1 MSPSFDSSDLPAVVL
16 KFGNE
21 GQKEEVDP
29 QNLIQRVGQLLQM
42 VIMSN
47 SVSPACLTALG
58 QMADSGKV
66 LALPFVEE
74 IKQSGALSKSVSFE
88 WGDCQEKMSS
98 NLLELRNAI
107 ASCVAVT
114 TTSTPVIELITL
126 WSDVHDAITGDFI
139 EKSEALFEKK
149 AAETRD
155 TLNSKEVGK
164 LLALALSAST
174 SLASAFTHSLREA
187 IQMLANAGTPLSE
200 TLTAELQLHLT
211 AIHEALSEQDWAELC
226 AHLLESRHPQWRT
239 LAEAANKVSDLTTKE
254 STLVAV
260 EVHKV
265 FDSPFSKVITDKGLS
280 GLDGVFG
287 QSRESVDAALDALR
301 GVGLAA
307 AGTVTAFLARAGLP
321 PLLRLE
327 IARDYFQTV
336 GLFFSGL
343 YTSALNYIEDH
354 HIATDMSRFLNG
366 VRSIYDVASINV
378 LQVVENAS
386 ISRDFM
392 IEISMWV
399 LITAVGVVYLSYLWF
414 VFSGRHLHRRDDE
427 VRQGHEA
434 ETWAELANKRKKKIA
449 LFTFVITACLTIY
462 LPLTRLCLEL
472 LVPRWSRHI
481 VNVNSLT
488 SSSSTGTRTSDL
500 IIRRFYENGI
510 AILIV
515 ASFLVATFTLP
526 LPKLLV
532 RLIAQ
537 NRPTGSLENSKITY
551 DLDGEEVPFDDKVYE
566 RLVQRDPNQLRC
578 PYRSLYAGFEQR
590 WSYFKVLQLLV
601 KLVLAL
607 VIVITPSDDM
617 VLRAIILC
625 AFYACVVALSSY
637 STPFTDPLNNVM
649 EISGKVTALTTCI
662 GGLVAVSSDIQK
674 TKSRTLEVVAI
685 VYCAHCQF
693 FHHASL
699 LLRMPNA
706 RLWVKN
712 VLGWITFSDTC
723 RGIDDAPAKD
733 VLPHWDLEREVKHR
747 VWHGFWRALLLQMG
761 QESDPSNNIK
771 IIDRLTALEQAIVA
785 SGIHRVR
792 AHWKG
797 EVDVHN
803 AWLRQTLRRALE
815 GLDVYW
821 DDATGTRDGHLDS
834 KSCFGKMYV
843 IPYPFHCVV
852 VYDDCNDETI
862 LRDDVDPKNG
872 ESKLAKLLFL
882 NFTPRIM
889 AKRELRHKLRVLSTQ
904 KTWIN
909 FPFSR
914 VEQVTVPDGVIQ
926 TTDANG
932 VTHTQVRFSTV
943 SFVCY
948 YTCGVIG
955 VSSNGDA
962 KGRIMAEGFKVSMT
976 YRDGHGKAVAPNTGM
991 VYQQSDRVAVMRES
1005 HIGLTSAMIVST
1017 ELRQIFDQTKEVW
1030 EAGLPELCQQ
1040 HQEYRQCLQAKH
1052 AEANATLTDAFWYF
1066 VYNDANLSREQ
1077 LEEHFKHRETNP
1089 QLKLQ
1094 VAMNQVALDSL
1105 YLRIQFIHSHPT
1117 VTFWYIF
1124 WDDVYVRNV
1133 EMRRLYK
1140 FKQDLDP
1147 RQPTSICYH
1156 VMRRPQL
1163 EAWLQ
1168 KRQLIGTKRL
1178 FHPHMLDLLYQEME
1192 RRLKGKNIDN
1202 A

>member
-16 KFGNE
+16 KFENE
-21 GQKEEVDP
+21 GQDEEVDP
-29 QNLIQRVGQLLQM
+29 QTLIQRVGQLLQM

-47 SVSPACLTALG
+47 SVSPVCLTALG

-114 TTSTPVIELITL
+114 TTSTPVIELMTL
-126 WSDVHDAITGDFI
+126 WSDVHDAITCDFI

-164 LLALALSAST
+164 LLVLALSAST
-174 SLASAFTHSLREA
+174 SLASAFTHSLGEA
-187 IQMLANAGTPLSE
+187 IQMLANAGTPLPES
-200 TLTAELQLHLT
+200 LTAELQLHLT

-226 AHLLESRHPQWRT
+226 AHLLESTHSQWQT
-239 LAEAANKVSDLTTKE
+239 LAEAANKVSNLTTKE
-254 STLVAV
+254 SALDAV
-260 EVHKV
+260 EAHKV
-265 FDSPFSKVITDKGLS
+265 FDSPFSKVITDKGLG

-301 GVGLAA
+301 GVGLAG
-307 AGTVTAFLARAGLP
+307 AGTVTAFLARAALP

-399 LITAVGVVYLSYLWF
+399 LITAVGVVYLSYPWF

-551 DLDGEEVPFDDKVYE
+551 DLDGEEYMNGLCNETQTSFDVPTGLFMLGLSNAGVMLGLSNAG
-566 RLVQRDPNQLRC
+566 LV
-578 PYRSLYAGFEQR
+578 
-590 WSYFKVLQLLV
+590 V

-625 AFYACVVALSSY
+625 AFYACVVALSATVRPS
-637 STPFTDPLNNVM
+637 
-649 EISGKVTALTTCI
+649 LTRTTMSWK
-662 GGLVAVSSDIQK
+662 LVE
-674 TKSRTLEVVAI
+674 KSLHLQHALEV
-685 VYCAHCQF
+685 
-693 FHHASL
+693 SL
-699 LLRMPNA
+699 PFLILA
-706 RLWVKN
+706 
-712 VLGWITFSDTC
+712 C
-723 RGIDDAPAKD
+723 RGIDDASAKD
-733 VLPHWDLEREVKHR
+733 VFPHWDLEREVKHR

-771 IIDRLTALEQAIVA
+771 IIDRLAALEQAIVA

-815 GLDVYW
+815 GVDVYW

-904 KTWIN
+904 KTRIN

-926 TTDANG
+926 TTDANE

-1005 HIGLTSAMIVST
+1005 HIGLTPAMIVST

-1030 EAGLPELCQQ
+1030 EAGLPELRQQ
-1040 HQEYRQCLQAKH
+1040 HQEYRQCLQVKH

-1094 VAMNQVALDSL
+1094 VAMIQVALDSL
-1105 YLRIQFIHSHPT
+1105 YLRIQFIHS
-1117 VTFWYIF
+1117 
-1124 WDDVYVRNV
+1124 
-1133 EMRRLYK
+1133 
-1140 FKQDLDP
+1140 Q
-1147 RQPTSICYH
+1147 
-1156 VMRRPQL
+1156 
-1163 EAWLQ
+1163 
-1168 KRQLIGTKRL
+1168 
-1178 FHPHMLDLLYQEME
+1178 
-1192 RRLKGKNIDN
+1192 
-1202 A
+1202 